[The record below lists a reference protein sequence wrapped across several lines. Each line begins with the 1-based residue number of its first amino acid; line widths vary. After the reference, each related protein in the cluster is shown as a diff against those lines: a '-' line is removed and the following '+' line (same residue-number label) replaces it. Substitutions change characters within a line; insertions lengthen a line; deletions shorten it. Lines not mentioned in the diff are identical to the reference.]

1 MKEEAVLIFNIQ
13 KCSIHDGVGLRTI
26 VFFKGCPL
34 HCPWCANPESQSY
47 RMQIMEFP
55 RKCIGCGACV
65 KACKENAIHPQE
77 DGLRIDR
84 RLCTNCFAC
93 TDVCYAEAK
102 ETVGEEKTADEIF
115 TEVNKDRFFYE
126 IRGGG
131 VTFSGGEPLT
141 QPELL
146 YETAKKCKQ
155 NRLHTT
161 IETCGY
167 GKFADFEKVLDYI
180 DDAFI
185 DIKHMDTALHKELTG
200 VGNEEI
206 LSNIKAIAAKGIPI
220 IIRTPVIPG
229 CNDTE
234 ENIRQTA
241 DFIKDIPNINEY
253 ELLPYHNFGESKYSS
268 LGIPYKLK
276 DVEIPEDEE
285 IQSLVRAANQIL
297 KPYGKQCFYM
307 KKNKK
312 EIVV

>member
-1 MKEEAVLIFNIQ
+1 MIFNIQ

-47 RMQIMEFP
+47 KKQIMEFP

-65 KACKENAIHPQE
+65 KACEVGAIHPQE

-84 RLCTNCFAC
+84 NACTNCFRC
-93 TDVCYAEAK
+93 TDVCFAEAK
-102 ETVGEEKTADEIF
+102 TTVGEEKTAQELF
-115 TEVNKDRFFYE
+115 TEVNKDRYFYE

-161 IETCGY
+161 METCGY
-167 GKFADFEKVLDYI
+167 GKFEDFEKALDYI
-180 DDAFI
+180 DDMFI
-185 DIKHMDTALHKELTG
+185 DIKHMDSAVHKELTG
-200 VGNEEI
+200 VGNEVI
-206 LSNIKAIAAKGIPI
+206 LSNIKAIAARGIPI

-229 CNDTE
+229 YNDTE

-312 EIVV
+312 EIVL

>member
-1 MKEEAVLIFNIQ
+1 MIFNIQ
-13 KCSIHDGVGLRTI
+13 KCSIHDGTGLRTI

-34 HCPWCANPESQSY
+34 HCAWCANPESQSY
-47 RMQIMEFP
+47 QMQIMEFP
-55 RKCIGCGACV
+55 KKCIGCGECV
-65 KACKENAIHPQE
+65 KACKTGAIHPQE

-84 RLCTNCFAC
+84 SACVKCFAC
-93 TDVCYAEAK
+93 ANICYAEAK
-102 ETVGEEKTADEIF
+102 TIVGKEMTADEIF

-126 IRGGG
+126 IKGGG

-146 YETAKKCKQ
+146 YQTAKKCKQ

-161 IETCGY
+161 METCGY
-167 GKFADFEKVLDYI
+167 GRFEDFEKALDYI
-180 DDAFI
+180 DETFI
-185 DIKHMDTALHKELTG
+185 DIKHMDSAVHKELTG
-200 VGNEEI
+200 VGNEII

-229 CNDTE
+229 LNDSE
-234 ENIRQTA
+234 ENITA
-241 DFIKDIPNINEY
+241 TAEFIKDIPNINEY
-253 ELLPYHNFGESKYSS
+253 ELLPYHNLGESKYAS
-268 LGIPYKLK
+268 LGVPYTLK
-276 DVEIPEDEE
+276 EVQAPSDEAM
-285 IQSLVRAANQIL
+285 QDLVRAANKIL

>member
-1 MKEEAVLIFNIQ
+1 
-13 KCSIHDGVGLRTI
+13 
-26 VFFKGCPL
+26 
-34 HCPWCANPESQSY
+34 
-47 RMQIMEFP
+47 MEFP

-65 KACKENAIHPQE
+65 KACEVGAIHPGE

-84 RLCTNCFAC
+84 NACTTCFRC

-102 ETVGEEKTADEIF
+102 TVVGEEKTAEELF

-161 IETCGY
+161 METCGY
-167 GKFADFEKVLDYI
+167 GKFAEFEKALDYI
-180 DDAFI
+180 DDMFI
-185 DIKHMDTALHKELTG
+185 DIKHMDTAVHKELTG
-200 VGNEEI
+200 VGNEVI
-206 LSNIKAIAAKGIPI
+206 LANIKAIAAKGIPI

-229 CNDTE
+229 YNNSE
-234 ENIRQTA
+234 ENIRATA
-241 DFIKDIPNINEY
+241 DFIKDIANIAEY
-253 ELLPYHNFGESKYSS
+253 ELLPYHNFGESKYAS
-268 LGIPYKLK
+268 LGIPYELK
-276 DVEIPEDEE
+276 DVEVPEDEE
-285 IQSLVRAANQIL
+285 IRSLVRAANQVL

-312 EIVV
+312 EIVL

>member
-1 MKEEAVLIFNIQ
+1 MIFNIQ

-47 RMQIMEFP
+47 RTQIMEFP

-84 RLCTNCFAC
+84 QRCTNCFAC

-102 ETVGEEKTADEIF
+102 TIVGEEKTADEIF

-185 DIKHMDTALHKELTG
+185 DIKHMDSALHKELTG

-229 CNDTE
+229 YNDTE

-253 ELLPYHNFGESKYSS
+253 ELLPYHNLGESKYAS

-276 DVEIPEDEE
+276 EVKVPEDEK

-312 EIVV
+312 EIVL